1 MDKEQALREHL
12 LYLLDGGGAHI
23 SFASALKDFPVDLAG
38 QKIPKLDHTAWQ
50 LVDHLRIAQW
60 DILEFIKNPDH
71 TSPDYPH
78 GYWPKK
84 NAPADAQAWYD
95 AISAFSNDLEEIKT
109 LVADPEADL
118 LSPFP
123 HGSGQ
128 TLLREALLVADH
140 NSYHIGQ
147 LVDLRMLLGVPV
159 RDY

>member
-1 MDKEQALREHL
+1 MNKENALREQL
-12 LYLLDGGGAHI
+12 VYLLDGGGAHI
-23 SFASALKDFPVDLAG
+23 SFASAVKGFPIDHIG
-38 QKIPKLDHTAWQ
+38 QRIPKLDHTAWQ

-60 DILEFIKNPDH
+60 DILEFIKNPEH
-71 TSPDYPH
+71 VSPDYPH
-78 GYWPKK
+78 GYWSKDL
-84 NAPADAQAWYD
+84 APAAEEAWDQAIAD
-95 AISAFSNDLEEIKT
+95 FSNDLEEIKS
-109 LVADPEADL
+109 LVTDPENDL
-118 LSPFP
+118 FLPFP

>member
-1 MDKEQALREHL
+1 MRKEKALREHL
-12 LYLLDGGGAHI
+12 LYVLDGGGAHI
-23 SFASALKDFPVDLAG
+23 SFAAAVKDFPIDLAG
-38 QKIPKLDHTAWQ
+38 KKIPKLEHTAWQ

-84 NAPADAQAWYD
+84 NAPADAQAWHD